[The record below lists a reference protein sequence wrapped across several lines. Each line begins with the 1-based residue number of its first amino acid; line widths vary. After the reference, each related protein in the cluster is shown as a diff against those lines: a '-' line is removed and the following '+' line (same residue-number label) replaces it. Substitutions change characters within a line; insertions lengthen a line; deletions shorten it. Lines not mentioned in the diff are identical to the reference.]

1 MKRKY
6 DAVIF
11 DLFGTLID
19 NLTDVPFHACLR
31 DMANALGADAEQ
43 FIAIWTD
50 PTMIHTRMSGTP
62 STFNEYLALVS
73 ERCAVE
79 FAPAQV
85 SEARRIRTAYTRHC
99 LAPREGTIAVL
110 RGLQEQGYKI
120 GLIAN
125 CTWEVP
131 ELWSETE
138 FAPLFEK
145 PVFSCAAGMAK
156 PDSRIYH
163 LACANL
169 AVAPERSVFIGDGS
183 NHELHGARQVGMDA
197 VLICAPHERD
207 IVMQRPEPREWT
219 GPVISRAEEVLAY
232 LAESCAAEGASR

>member
-1 MKRKY
+1 MMKY

-19 NLTDVPFHACLR
+19 NFAEAPFRACLAE
-31 DMANALGADAEQ
+31 MAGVLGVDAGQ

-50 PTMIHTRMSGTP
+50 PAMIHTRMSGTA

-73 ERCAVE
+73 ERCALA
-79 FAPAQV
+79 FTPMQV
-85 SEARRIRTAYTRHC
+85 TEARDIRTAYTRHC
-99 LAPREGTIAVL
+99 LTPREGTIAVL
-110 RGLQEQGYKI
+110 CELQKQGYKI

-131 ELWSETE
+131 ELWSETP
-138 FAPLFEK
+138 FAPLFAK

-156 PDSRIYH
+156 PDPRIYH
-163 LACANL
+163 LACNNL
-169 AVAPERSVFIGDGS
+169 GIAPERCVFIGDGS
-183 NHELHGARQVGMDA
+183 NHELTGARQVGMDA
-197 VLICAPHERD
+197 ILICAPHERHF
-207 IVMQRPEPREWT
+207 VMQRPEPREWT

-232 LAESCAAEGASR
+232 LAEPCAVQGASR